1 MIISLKR
8 ICNHDC
14 SSVRAVEC
22 DCCRRLRN
30 ITLSFVMGF
39 AGEADEKSP
48 SWKLCKE
55 PWWESTVS
63 PRGRTSSKTGEGG
76 EGDGG
81 AKSTFPDGLERTNLS
96 APPSVY
102 SESQFRSSIKRMNSP
117 CLPSAVVGHC
127 FFIPRVTLDS
137 GLLSHV
143 CSGSCQGLFS
153 LSVFC

>member
-1 MIISLKR
+1 MRSRPPGSYAKNL
-8 ICNHDC
+8 DE
-14 SSVRAVEC
+14 RAQC
-22 DCCRRLRN
+22 LRE
-30 ITLSFVMGF
+30 
-39 AGEADEKSP
+39 GEH
-48 SWKLCKE
+48 L
-55 PWWESTVS
+55 
-63 PRGRTSSKTGEGG
+63 PRKGEGG
-76 EGDGG
+76 GG

-117 CLPSAVVGHC
+117 CLPSAVVCHC
-127 FFIPRVTLDS
+127 FFIPRFTLDS